1 MSANESFTLIVVPDR
16 HAEVKRFH
24 LRKIW
29 VFQAIAAVAVVVLI
43 GLVMAG
49 HYVSVVAEASAVGAS
64 GSREAV
70 APEASSVAELAAVM
84 LCSAHV

>member
-1 MSANESFTLIVVPDR
+1 MSSNESFTLIVVPDR

-29 VFQAIAAVAVVVLI
+29 IFQALAAVAVVVLI

-49 HYVSVVAEASAVGAS
+49 HYVSIVSEA
-64 GSREAV
+64 REN
-70 APEASSVAELAAVM
+70 PTLRDENLKLKSELAVIR
-84 LCSAHV
+84 